1 MQEFVQEYAASCPK
15 TNIVVVGYSMVRGE
29 LNMSC
34 PGVTPRMNS
43 ALCGPF
49 SESLH
54 SYCDYG
60 DNQCCSPYP
69 EDGNAAHHNYVH
81 KYNQNV
87 VDFIKLRLGAGW
99 ESHAHNNGN
108 DK

>member
-1 MQEFVQEYAASCPK
+1 MPW
-15 TNIVVVGYSMVRGE
+15 NVGNCTLGI
-29 LNMSC
+29 
-34 PGVTPRMNS
+34 GVTPRMNS